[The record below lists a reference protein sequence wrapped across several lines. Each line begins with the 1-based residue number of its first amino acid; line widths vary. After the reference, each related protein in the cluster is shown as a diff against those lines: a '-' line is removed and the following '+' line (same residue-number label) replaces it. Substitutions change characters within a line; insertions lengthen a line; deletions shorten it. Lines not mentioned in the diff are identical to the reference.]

1 MASTDLMRLWRL
13 HQIDAGLIEVRQ
25 RAAQLNS
32 GKAQQERLAELE
44 AEAEKHPYRI
54 LHAEKTDL
62 ELANKTVEDKI
73 KKFETQLYG
82 GTVVNSR
89 EVANLEKEI
98 ESLKRQRDKGDERLV
113 AILDQLPPL
122 EASHKAISD
131 KLEEGK
137 RAVASARKAAVAMK
151 GELETR
157 YKTLSTERPEAAK
170 IVPPALLGKYEG
182 VRKARGTGMAMVVNR
197 QTCGGCGTALPE
209 RIRESAEAGR
219 TVACETCQRILYYT
233 EGLV

>member
-32 GKAQQERLAELE
+32 GKAQQEKLAQLE
-44 AEAEKHPYRI
+44 EAAEKHPYRV

-73 KKFETQLYG
+73 KKFEGQLYG
-82 GTVVNSR
+82 GTVVSSR
-89 EVANLEKEI
+89 EVATLEKEI
-98 ESLKRQRDKGDERLV
+98 ESLKRQRDRSDERL
-113 AILDQLPPL
+113 LSMMDELPPL
-122 EASHKAISD
+122 EASYKATND
-131 KLEEGK
+131 KLEEAK
-137 RAVASARKAAVAMK
+137 RAVASARKAAVAMRT
-151 GELETR
+151 ELETR
-157 YKTLSTERPEAAK
+157 YKDLNAERPTTAK
-170 IVPPALLGKYEG
+170 LIPPALLAKYEG

-209 RIRESAEAGR
+209 RIREFAEAGK